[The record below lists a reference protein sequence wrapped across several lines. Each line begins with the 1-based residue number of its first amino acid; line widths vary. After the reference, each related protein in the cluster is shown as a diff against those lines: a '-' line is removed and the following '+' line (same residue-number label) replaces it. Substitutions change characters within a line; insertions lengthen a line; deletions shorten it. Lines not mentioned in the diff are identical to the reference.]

1 MFLEQDHD
9 LCSFF
14 VNSCYVCTN
23 TDYFWFSF
31 CVTLV
36 NLGLK
41 YCYYNMLCY
50 ILHLSIF
57 KILDKCFYLNE
68 LVLNIVLTPSV
79 GLHIYVCIIQ
89 KSQCKDLFIFDGGL
103 INLLL
108 FHNVI
113 GISSI
118 SLKNVFDKE
127 PRIKVIKVK
136 KIN

>member
-1 MFLEQDHD
+1 MLLSQRTRPEH
-9 LCSFF
+9 SP
-14 VNSCYVCTN
+14 N
-23 TDYFWFSF
+23 TI
-31 CVTLV
+31 CRPT
-36 NLGLK
+36 
-41 YCYYNMLCY
+41 
-50 ILHLSIF
+50 
-57 KILDKCFYLNE
+57 
-68 LVLNIVLTPSV
+68 
-79 GLHIYVCIIQ
+79 HICMYIQ